1 MKENEE
7 LARSIIPVSSDL
19 SGFSRGT
26 GGNGRYVIDSRAG
39 RSSGEPQGVAKTSR
53 LTYFDGI
60 RKAKVKDS
68 VGFISF

>member
-26 GGNGRYVIDSRAG
+26 DSGLREESQAEKSESLHV
-39 RSSGEPQGVAKTSR
+39 RVPRELETN
-53 LTYFDGI
+53 
-60 RKAKVKDS
+60 
-68 VGFISF
+68 